1 VWSAA
6 ARRSVRRKS
15 AARLG
20 LARSARPRGKQRLD
34 DGVGERVEVDGAA
47 QAAELAVSG
56 GWFRALPPSVP
67 SGGYFMLRN
76 NSSTTVTWV
85 NVTSPACTAM
95 MMHKTSSAGM
105 DHVMALDVPAGAT
118 QAFAPGGYHLMCLDS
133 KPMLK
138 PGAAVPVT
146 LEFEDGQKL
155 TADFQVRT
163 ATGK

>member
-1 VWSAA
+1 MRIADSNYFHTLAMAA
-6 ARRSVRRKS
+6 LLVMISC
-15 AARLG
+15 
-20 LARSARPRGKQRLD
+20 
-34 DGVGERVEVDGAA
+34 AA
-47 QAAELAVSG
+47 QAADLTVSG

-76 NSSTTVTWV
+76 NSSKTATLV

-95 MMHKTSSAGM
+95 MMHKTSSGGM
-105 DHVMALDVPAGAT
+105 DHVMALDVAAGAT

-163 ATGK
+163 ATGN